1 MLLLWIQIL
10 SIQAVSVCNFYAAFI
25 FAACCRNRIIAGQFI
40 NVIANRAK
48 RNVELI
54 RKVFHC
60 VLFSLTKYF
69 EDFPASFIRSHYGA
83 NLPPSLCPYH
93 KGVSAAPTCPEK
105 AELN

>member
-60 VLFSLTKYF
+60 VLFATVYKGNIIKNLIMDCQSYTKYRPNETTGGIF
-69 EDFPASFIRSHYGA
+69 VSWRRKEELPTGA
-83 NLPPSLCPYH
+83 
-93 KGVSAAPTCPEK
+93 
-105 AELN
+105 